1 MPPPLSSRTH
11 RSPGAKNFARFVKG
25 DNVGV
30 VGYTSKPFRIVAE
43 QEQAAGVGLDVN
55 DAEEIAPAQRAGG
68 KLADIVYI

>member
-1 MPPPLSSRTH
+1 M
-11 RSPGAKNFARFVKG
+11 
-25 DNVGV
+25 GV

-68 KLADIVYI
+68 KLADTVYI

>member
-1 MPPPLSSRTH
+1 MPPQLSSRTH

-30 VGYTSKPFRIVAE
+30 AGYTSKPFRIAAE

-55 DAEEIAPAQRAGG
+55 DAEEIAPAQRAGR

>member
-1 MPPPLSSRTH
+1 M
-11 RSPGAKNFARFVKG
+11 
-25 DNVGV
+25 GV